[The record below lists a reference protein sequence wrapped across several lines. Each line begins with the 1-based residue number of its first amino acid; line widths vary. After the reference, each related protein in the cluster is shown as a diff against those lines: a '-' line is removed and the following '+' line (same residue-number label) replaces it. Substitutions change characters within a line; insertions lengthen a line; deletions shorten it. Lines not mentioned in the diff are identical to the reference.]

1 MLEHLYCI
9 KVSKTM
15 CETTSPTLY
24 RSIGIPHYPCYSP
37 SPSPLL
43 EAMRRG
49 TKRFSHTTKNYIGQH
64 YTTVEKEHHLF
75 LSGEKEPHGNS
86 AKGGLPL
93 LLCLLDAHDAVC
105 MSVTDHQRPKRMT
118 LKFEG
123 NAQSSTFLSVNLD
136 SLIKLYRLC
145 ASQLNYWHCCKNI
158 SHSQTE
164 KIPKKLWIV

>member
-1 MLEHLYCI
+1 MR
-9 KVSKTM
+9 
-15 CETTSPTLY
+15 ETTSSTLY
-24 RSIGIPHYPCYSP
+24 RSIGIPRYPCYSP

-64 YTTVEKEHHLF
+64 CTTVEKEHHLF
-75 LSGEKEPHGNS
+75 LSGGKEPHGNS
-86 AKGGLPL
+86 AKGGLP

-123 NAQSSTFLSVNLD
+123 NAPSSTFLSENQN
-136 SLIKLYRLC
+136 SLIKLYRL
-145 ASQLNYWHCCKNI
+145 
-158 SHSQTE
+158 
-164 KIPKKLWIV
+164 